1 MSLVGKVAK
10 ELVGFVGV
18 LLDPLLKP
26 VKERPNP
33 NASKKK
39 FLVRIFFGGA
49 GWGPKL
55 QIALSKFA

>member
-18 LLDPLLKP
+18 LLHPLLKP
-26 VKERPNP
+26 VKGRPNP

-39 FLVRIFFGGA
+39 KTFKFLVRNFFFRGVGGWA
-49 GWGPKL
+49 
-55 QIALSKFA
+55 